1 MGRISGILPPQSF
14 DEKPE
19 KARRGFAL
27 SCPRWFGN
35 LSPMPNRRTLLVD
48 NGSLNPR
55 ATLRLR
61 ELAAEMTALLGRTVD
76 PVSVLHSDK
85 VDPAELGGVRALTF
99 EPYAREALA
108 QGVATL
114 EIFPLFIGPS
124 LAITEFLPQLAAKV
138 GVTLETRPTLAG
150 PGRADAL
157 AGILAD
163 NLLASGWKPGAG
175 NVLLCDHGSP
185 IPEVTAVRED
195 LAARLRA
202 RLGLAD
208 SQLVGCAMERR
219 EGPAY
224 AFNEPML
231 SDVVARQEADFTV
244 LMLFLLPGRHAG
256 AGGDVDTL
264 CREHARPGV
273 GWRLSP
279 LLGEHPALMRLAAGV

>member
-1 MGRISGILPPQSF
+1 MS
-14 DEKPE
+14 
-19 KARRGFAL
+19 A
-27 SCPRWFGN
+27 
-35 LSPMPNRRTLLVD
+35 RRTLLVD

-61 ELAAEMTALLGRTVD
+61 ELALGLAARLGRAVE

-85 VDPAELGGVRALTF
+85 VDPAELGGIPARTF
-99 EPYAREALA
+99 EPYARQALA
-108 QGVATL
+108 EGVTTL

-138 GVTLETRPTLAG
+138 GVGLDVRPTLAG
-150 PGRADAL
+150 AGRIDAL

-163 NLLASGWKPGAG
+163 NLLASGWKPGGG

-185 IPEVTAVRED
+185 IPEVTAVREE

-202 RLGLAD
+202 RLGLGATA
-208 SQLVGCAMERR
+208 LVGCAMERR

-231 SDVVARQEADFTV
+231 ADVVARQDRDFTV

-256 AGGDVDTL
+256 AGGDVDTI
-264 CREHARPGV
+264 CRAHAREGV
-273 GWRLSP
+273 RWRLTP
-279 LLGEHPALMRLAAGV
+279 LLGEHPDLMRLAAGA

>member
-1 MGRISGILPPQSF
+1 MGQIAGMS
-14 DEKPE
+14 
-19 KARRGFAL
+19 A
-27 SCPRWFGN
+27 
-35 LSPMPNRRTLLVD
+35 RRTLLVD

-61 ELAAEMTALLGRTVD
+61 VLAQELAGLLGRPVD

-85 VDPAELGGVRALTF
+85 VDPAELGGIPARTF
-99 EPYAREALA
+99 EPYARQALA
-108 QGVATL
+108 EGATTL

-124 LAITEFLPQLAAKV
+124 LAITEFLPQLAGKA
-138 GVTLETRPTLAG
+138 GVALDVRPTLAG

-157 AGILAD
+157 AVILAD
-163 NLLASGWKPGAG
+163 NLLASGWKPGSG

-202 RLGLAD
+202 RLGLGAEA
-208 SQLVGCAMERR
+208 LIGCAMERR

-231 SDVVARQEADFTV
+231 ADVVSRQEKDFTV

-256 AGGDVDTL
+256 AGGDVDSI
-264 CREHARPGV
+264 CRAHARDGV
-273 GWRLSP
+273 SWKLSP
-279 LLGEHPALMRLAAGV
+279 LLGEHPGLMRLAAGA